1 MSSRGGGDG
10 AMTGRE
16 SSWRI
21 LSVLG
26 GLVGYGCLAASLSLV
41 GLQIYGW
48 FKEGEWTHIS
58 LGDGIRAVLER
69 MHVPDDA
76 TGRLAGL
83 SHWLDA
89 PVNWLGLHKVV
100 RCCRRRW
107 RCSRSPL
114 WGTFC
119 SSTAPID
126 CVMSGG
132 GADARS
138 LGGAI
143 AGPGHEEAERD
154 E

>member
-26 GLVGYGCLAASLSLV
+26 GVVGYGCLAASLSLV

-100 RCCRRRW
+100 ELLPMSLALFAVAILGNFLLVYGTDRLRDVRRGR
-107 RCSRSPL
+107 
-114 WGTFC
+114 
-119 SSTAPID
+119 
-126 CVMSGG
+126 
-132 GADARS
+132 
-138 LGGAI
+138 
-143 AGPGHEEAERD
+143 
-154 E
+154 

>member
-26 GLVGYGCLAASLSLV
+26 GVVGYGCLAASLSLV

-69 MHVPDDA
+69 MHIPDDA

-100 RCCRRRW
+100 EVLPA
-107 RCSRSPL
+107 SL
-114 WGTFC
+114 ALFAVAILGNFLF
-119 SSTAPID
+119 
-126 CVMSGG
+126 VY
-132 GADARS
+132 GADR
-138 LGGAI
+138 L
-143 AGPGHEEAERD
+143 RD
-154 E
+154 VRRGR

>member
-100 RCCRRRW
+100 ELLPASLALFAVAILGNFLLVYGTDRLRDVRRGR
-107 RCSRSPL
+107 
-114 WGTFC
+114 
-119 SSTAPID
+119 
-126 CVMSGG
+126 
-132 GADARS
+132 
-138 LGGAI
+138 
-143 AGPGHEEAERD
+143 
-154 E
+154 